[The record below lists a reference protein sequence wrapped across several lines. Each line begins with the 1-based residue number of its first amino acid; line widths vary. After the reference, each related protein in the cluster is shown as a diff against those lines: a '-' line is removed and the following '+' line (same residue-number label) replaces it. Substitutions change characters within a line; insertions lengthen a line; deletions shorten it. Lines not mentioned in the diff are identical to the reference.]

1 MPSIDLF
8 TGGAKMARLRW
19 TKLELEKAQ
28 QLYEK
33 TILNSVQ
40 EVNDALGGAITREMN
55 YNESIKRYNLEK
67 EKFALADKKYNIGA
81 KSNLDLM
88 KDSEKLL
95 VADKDKV
102 SSQVNYLISTVNI
115 YKAVGGK
122 DFTTINE
129 KL

>member
-1 MPSIDLF
+1 
-8 TGGAKMARLRW
+8 
-19 TKLELEKAQ
+19 
-28 QLYEK
+28 
-33 TILNSVQ
+33 
-40 EVNDALGGAITREMN
+40 
-55 YNESIKRYNLEK
+55 
-67 EKFALADKKYNIGA
+67 
-81 KSNLDLM
+81 M

>member
-1 MPSIDLF
+1 
-8 TGGAKMARLRW
+8 
-19 TKLELEKAQ
+19 
-28 QLYEK
+28 
-33 TILNSVQ
+33 
-40 EVNDALGGAITREMN
+40 MN